1 MCTVVKEDKS
11 LNGFIKAGHREL
23 IPLAEFRSWLM
34 SIRDK
39 DEYREKKHRDGTVY
53 ADKHGNKG
61 YGPFTWDARQLILQK
76 LLETQMTLG
85 YELITTEELR
95 AIDEIWDKELDFSR
109 RTLVELYYSVT
120 GERLPWDS
128 YKEPMFHS
136 EIAASIDKLCSENDV
151 PDELVRNLI
160 LSVHQNKNY
169 SNPRILRKDLDR
181 LLNQEWLH
189 FDILREI
196 DNADNETGAE

>member
-1 MCTVVKEDKS
+1 MKEDKS

-61 YGPFTWDARQLILQK
+61 YGPFTWNARQLILQK
-76 LLETQMTLG
+76 LLETQLALG

-128 YKEPMFHS
+128 YKEPMFNS

-181 LLNQEWLH
+181 LLNQEWIH

-196 DNADNETGAE
+196 DNADNETGA